1 MAPLTPYT
9 YFQCPCSDGWATLG
23 RKGDGS
29 PSSGDRDDDDEERTF
44 DPRAARANFSLYTLD
59 YLLYCEDCHQIRCPR
74 CVAEEIITYFC
85 PNCLFE
91 VPSSNIKSEGNRCA
105 TPSGLTSPPP
115 PRTSLNLA
123 DSSPHCATIDVH
135 AVASNVPS
143 ALDLSPLRASRA
155 SPTPT
160 YLRRQRARVRR
171 TRAPISSPARI
182 ATGARQR
189 SASSLKSLTAFTR
202 NSQSYATVERPG

>member
-1 MAPLTPYT
+1 MAAPPRAIKTMMTKSARSIPVRPGPTSASTRSITSSIARTATRSAAPGVSPKRSLPISAPTACSKCRAATSRARGTGAPLRPV
-9 YFQCPCSDGWATLG
+9 S
-23 RKGDGS
+23 
-29 PSSGDRDDDDEERTF
+29 
-44 DPRAARANFSLYTLD
+44 
-59 YLLYCEDCHQIRCPR
+59 H
-74 CVAEEIITYFC
+74 
-85 PNCLFE
+85 
-91 VPSSNIKSEGNRCA
+91 
-105 TPSGLTSPPP
+105 PPP

-143 ALDLSPLRASRA
+143 ALGLSPLRASRA

-171 TRAPISSPARI
+171 TRAPISSHARI